1 MEAQQRA
8 ATHRAARQQ
17 LSPNQK
23 KRKFSKSRGHI
34 SEGVTLRCGPVL
46 DVSDGLTVIEPNLND
61 VESMEILKVLDNFM
75 NDRQRH
81 ETRLIAWSTVGGPTH
96 IPGVR
101 CIQGG
106 RFEIFVEAGTDVARK
121 RNDAFCALIEELL
134 QELAM
139 AVAVVVAPQ
148 TDQANQPWADKGVDY
163 VKRVLIGYASE
174 QARRDPR
181 IKQFD
186 YEFDNFSLLIN
197 YSAVEVQY
205 PHIDLLHPNVQCGC
219 ILTDKSAGTIAYT
232 VPAPITSA
240 EDLKK
245 HIWTCM
251 PDTLE
256 KALQSNPHTVQLLKQ
271 FGSTLHSKCEEQPP
285 PGRRTGTLYPRG
297 TVFTLPGSRIHAGPK
312 TNKHRCIMFFSGS
325 LRGSQ
330 VASYNPDVQYYAPLL
345 VADMLAIVFNSI
357 SVADRRYL
365 IQRLDFLAK
374 RCKTLHRHL
383 NDEAMSEML

>member
-1 MEAQQRA
+1 
-8 ATHRAARQQ
+8 
-17 LSPNQK
+17 
-23 KRKFSKSRGHI
+23 
-34 SEGVTLRCGPVL
+34 
-46 DVSDGLTVIEPNLND
+46 
-61 VESMEILKVLDNFM
+61 
-75 NDRQRH
+75 
-81 ETRLIAWSTVGGPTH
+81 
-96 IPGVR
+96 
-101 CIQGG
+101 
-106 RFEIFVEAGTDVARK
+106 
-121 RNDAFCALIEELL
+121 
-134 QELAM
+134 
-139 AVAVVVAPQ
+139 
-148 TDQANQPWADKGVDY
+148 
-163 VKRVLIGYASE
+163 
-174 QARRDPR
+174 
-181 IKQFD
+181 
-186 YEFDNFSLLIN
+186 
-197 YSAVEVQY
+197 
-205 PHIDLLHPNVQCGC
+205 
-219 ILTDKSAGTIAYT
+219 
-232 VPAPITSA
+232 
-240 EDLKK
+240 
-245 HIWTCM
+245 M

-256 KALQSNPHTVQLLKQ
+256 KALDSNPHTVQLLKQ